1 MALIEKDKTVNAIAT
16 YLFVNDAIKG
26 PEPRKVVDYETFARS
41 MLKDVPE
48 TDIVRCKECK
58 YYIDY
63 INMQF
68 VNAPTLCGRL
78 STLDNYV
85 VVNADDYCSYG
96 ERKESK

>member
-1 MALIEKDKTVNAIAT
+1 MSRYIDVD
-16 YLFVNDAIKG
+16 DAIKALSKHIDYDDDG
-26 PEPRKVVDYETFARS
+26 MQEIDTDTIFITLEELPSADVVE
-41 MLKDVPE
+41 V
-48 TDIVRCKECK
+48 IRCKECK

-85 VVNADDYCSYG
+85 TINANDFCSWG
-96 ERKESK
+96 ERTE